1 MPCFR
6 RRLIEDGVFE
16 FDRLSGEF
24 QGTFDRIFDC
34 PTTQDEVFDEVAAP
48 AVRDVLK
55 GYNGTILA
63 YGQVP

>member
-1 MPCFR
+1 MRCLA
-6 RRLIEDGVFE
+6 RLESEYSF
-16 FDRLSGEF
+16 FLLRLSGEF

-34 PTTQDEVFDEVAAP
+34 PTTQEQVFEEVAAP

-63 YGQVP
+63 YGQV